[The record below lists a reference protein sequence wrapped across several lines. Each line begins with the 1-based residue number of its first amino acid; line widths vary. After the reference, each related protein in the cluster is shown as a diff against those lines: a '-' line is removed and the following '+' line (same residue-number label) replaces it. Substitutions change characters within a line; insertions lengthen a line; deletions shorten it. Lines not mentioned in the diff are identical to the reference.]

1 MQKTEIIIHGNRYLS
16 WILRVFLLLVALFFM
31 MFSFDVFSMD
41 GTFVQKIGGFF
52 IHNIFTFVLLAI
64 LWVSFKRE
72 NLAGFF
78 LLAMSIGMIFFFG
91 PTGIRGGTWMMI
103 SLPAI
108 TGVLFLANYYLIKS
122 KTKA

>member
-1 MQKTEIIIHGNRYLS
+1 MRNTEIVVHGNRYLS
-16 WILRVFLLLVALFFM
+16 WILRGFLLLVALFFL

-52 IHNIFTFVLLAI
+52 IHNIFTLVLLLI
-64 LWVSFKRE
+64 LGVSFKSE
-72 NLAGFF
+72 QLAGLC
-78 LLAMSIGMIFFFG
+78 LLAMSIGMVFFFG

-108 TGVLFLANYYLIKS
+108 TGLLFLTNYYLIKA

>member
-1 MQKTEIIIHGNRYLS
+1 MKNPKNLGFGNRYLS
-16 WILRVFLLLVALFFM
+16 WILRGLLLLIALFFM

-41 GTFVQKIGGFF
+41 GTFVQKIGGFLV
-52 IHNIFTFVLLAI
+52 HNIFTIVLLLI
-64 LWVSFKRE
+64 LWVSIKKE
-72 NLAGFF
+72 HLAGLS

-108 TGVLFLANYYLIKS
+108 MGVLFLANHYLLKPN
-122 KTKA
+122 TKA

>member
-1 MQKTEIIIHGNRYLS
+1 MKNLKNLIHGNRYLS
-16 WILRVFLLLVALFFM
+16 WILRGFLLLVALFFL

-41 GTFVQKIGGFF
+41 STFVQKIGGFF

-108 TGVLFLANYYLIKS
+108 TGLLFVTNYYLIKA